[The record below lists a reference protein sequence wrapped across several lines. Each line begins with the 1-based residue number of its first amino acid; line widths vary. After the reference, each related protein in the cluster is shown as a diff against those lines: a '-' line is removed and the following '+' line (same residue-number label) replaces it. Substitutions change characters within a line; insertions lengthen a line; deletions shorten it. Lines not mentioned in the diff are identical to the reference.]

1 VRRRVRS
8 FTALRQAVTAAALV
22 LAALFTGG
30 CIPIAVE
37 DEIAFRPDGSGRA
50 KVVLSVSREAQSLP
64 GASREGITRDIQ
76 RALPEGAQLRTR
88 EDEKWW
94 YWDITFSF
102 STPQQLREALERAYG
117 GVVKI
122 DNLDFV
128 VEAQPRQGLG
138 LFERTTFRYSAQLST
153 EFRGDA
159 EILSPY
165 FRGWT
170 HRAVLPGRLK
180 ETNGKVEGKRIVWK
194 LGADETVFATA
205 VTTVTQISP
214 AAVTGILAGVAV
226 LLAGLA
232 VWAVRR
238 RGAAQGLRCAQCGA
252 VIGEDFRFCD
262 SCGAA
267 VAPMARQ
274 PARVS
279 RWRWTV
285 LAVLAVLA
293 GLAGVGALAWFGGV
307 LRFTE
312 GRVAFAPSLK
322 PSTWVKTYGEEGWDF
337 ASSIHP
343 TPDGGYVVA
352 GGTSSFGAGEGDM
365 WVLKLDA
372 QGDAAGCAG
381 AGIVRSSASILVSQS
396 AAHVQEA
403 TDDFLIG
410 RVPRAFGG
418 DSHAEVN
425 VSTAVVQTQCGGASA
440 SRRRP
445 RAQ

>member
-238 RGAAQGLRCAQCGA
+238 RGAA
-252 VIGEDFRFCD
+252 
-262 SCGAA
+262 
-267 VAPMARQ
+267 
-274 PARVS
+274 
-279 RWRWTV
+279 
-285 LAVLAVLA
+285 
-293 GLAGVGALAWFGGV
+293 
-307 LRFTE
+307 
-312 GRVAFAPSLK
+312 
-322 PSTWVKTYGEEGWDF
+322 
-337 ASSIHP
+337 
-343 TPDGGYVVA
+343 
-352 GGTSSFGAGEGDM
+352 
-365 WVLKLDA
+365 
-372 QGDAAGCAG
+372 
-381 AGIVRSSASILVSQS
+381 
-396 AAHVQEA
+396 
-403 TDDFLIG
+403 
-410 RVPRAFGG
+410 
-418 DSHAEVN
+418 
-425 VSTAVVQTQCGGASA
+425 
-440 SRRRP
+440 
-445 RAQ
+445 